1 MDELYSIISELT
13 ERYTGGDST
22 SVRYEIAEQLTEAV
36 CYCIDQVWNHDG
48 LVPENQEVRGIYEA
62 GCQSVLHKVEEAQ
75 QLYSEMMKDFDA
87 YGNRTLRE
95 TIADG
100 MAKFFLYYD
109 ADYCP
114 QDHILTLDYPVLLP
128 LEELRGI
135 DRILAY
141 LNCIRLEQSFMKL
154 FPRDYVLKVLRNY
167 NRSYTILIVNLPGI
181 LLRKLLAN
189 LLLELPLWKTELEQ
203 RHYEN
208 LARLIQRQGRDNL
221 ELTLFRQLQSLAGRS
236 PEVFQ
241 YLKRELADVAAQFV
255 NGAKHDCLERMV

>member
-1 MDELYSIISELT
+1 
-13 ERYTGGDST
+13 
-22 SVRYEIAEQLTEAV
+22 
-36 CYCIDQVWNHDG
+36 
-48 LVPENQEVRGIYEA
+48 
-62 GCQSVLHKVEEAQ
+62 
-75 QLYSEMMKDFDA
+75 
-87 YGNRTLRE
+87 
-95 TIADG
+95 
-100 MAKFFLYYD
+100 
-109 ADYCP
+109 
-114 QDHILTLDYPVLLP
+114 
-128 LEELRGI
+128 
-135 DRILAY
+135 
-141 LNCIRLEQSFMKL
+141 MKL